1 MIRQSIWMALRE
13 ILLNPLRS
21 SLTMLGMV
29 IGVASVVALVSLGQG
44 TTAQVTA
51 EISRMGRNLVMVFPG
66 SGPRRAGAVSDA
78 PPFEMA
84 DVQALDRVPDVV
96 ALAPVSSTS
105 RPIIYGN
112 RNITTQ
118 VTGSTEAFLQV
129 REYAL
134 DSGRSF
140 EESDLAGARS
150 VCLLG
155 SQTRQ
160 DLFGDQDPLG
170 ETIRVGRLAC
180 EVIGTLAPKGQSSSG
195 MDQDSLVLM
204 PLTTVQRRV
213 VGNTWIGSMFL
224 KVDEDADSSRVI
236 DEVRAILRERRRIQA
251 GAEDN
256 FSVRDTR
263 EIAAAFTS
271 ASTAMTSLLG
281 AIAAVSLLVG
291 GIGIMNILLVS
302 VTERTREIG
311 LRMAL
316 GARSREVLLQ
326 FLIESVVI
334 SLMGGIIGILL
345 GILGSLAASRFMQ
358 IPWIVSPRTLMM
370 AFGVAAAVG
379 VLFGILPARKA
390 ARLEPIEALR
400 HE

>member
-236 DEVRAILRERRRIQA
+236 DEVQSILRERRRIQA

-281 AIAAVSLLVG
+281 AIAAVSLVVG

-334 SLMGGIIGILL
+334 SLLGGIIGILL

-358 IPWIVSPRTLMM
+358 IPWIVSPRTLLM

>member
-1 MIRQSIWMALRE
+1 VIRQSIWMALRE

>member
-1 MIRQSIWMALRE
+1 MALRE

-236 DEVRAILRERRRIQA
+236 DEVQSILRERRRIQA

-281 AIAAVSLLVG
+281 AIAAVSLVVG

-334 SLMGGIIGILL
+334 SLLGGIIGILL

-358 IPWIVSPRTLMM
+358 IPWIVSPRTLLM

>member
-84 DVQALDRVPDVV
+84 DVQALERVPDVV

-105 RPIIYGN
+105 RPVIYGN

-118 VTGSTEAFLQV
+118 VTGSSDAFLQV

-134 DSGRSF
+134 DSGRGF
-140 EESDLAGARS
+140 EESDLAGARP

-155 SQTRQ
+155 YQTRQ

-180 EVIGTLAPKGQSSSG
+180 EVIGTLASKGQSQSG

-224 KVDEDADSSRVI
+224 KVAEDADSARVM
-236 DEVRAILRERRRIQA
+236 DEVQAILRERRRIQA

-256 FSVRDTR
+256 FTVRDTR

-271 ASTAMTSLLG
+271 ASTALTALLG

-316 GARSREVLLQ
+316 GARAREVLLQ

-334 SLMGGIIGILL
+334 SLLGGLIGILL
-345 GILGSLAASRFMQ
+345 GVLGSLAASGWMQ
-358 IPWIVSPRTLMM
+358 IPWIVRPETLMM
-370 AFGVAAAVG
+370 AFGVAAAIG
-379 VLFGILPARKA
+379 VVFGILPARKA

>member
-1 MIRQSIWMALRE
+1 
-13 ILLNPLRS
+13 
-21 SLTMLGMV
+21 
-29 IGVASVVALVSLGQG
+29 
-44 TTAQVTA
+44 
-51 EISRMGRNLVMVFPG
+51 
-66 SGPRRAGAVSDA
+66 
-78 PPFEMA
+78 MA

>member
-29 IGVASVVALVSLGQG
+29 IGVASVVSLVSLGQG

-51 EISRMGRNLVMVFPG
+51 EIARMGRNLVMVFPG
-66 SGPRRAGAVSDA
+66 SGPRRLGAVSDA

-84 DVQALDRVPDVV
+84 DVQALEHVSGVV
-96 ALAPVSSTS
+96 ALAPVSSAS
-105 RPIIYGN
+105 RPVIYGN
-112 RNITTQ
+112 RNIATQ
-118 VTGSTEAFLQV
+118 VTGSTGAFLQV

-134 DSGRSF
+134 DSGRVF
-140 EESDLAGARS
+140 DESDLSGARA

-155 SQTRQ
+155 AQTRQ

-180 EVIGTLAPKGQSSSG
+180 EVIGTLASKGQSSTG
-195 MDQDSLVLM
+195 MDQDSLVLL
-204 PLTTVQRRV
+204 PLTTMQRRV

-224 KVDEDADSSRVI
+224 KVADDADSSRVI
-236 DEVRAILRERRRIQA
+236 DEVGAILRERRHLQP
-251 GAEDN
+251 GVDDN
-256 FSVRDTR
+256 FTVRDTQ

-271 ASTAMTSLLG
+271 ASVALTALLG

-311 LRMAL
+311 LRIAL

-326 FLIESVVI
+326 FLIEAVVL
-334 SLMGGIIGILL
+334 SLLG
-345 GILGSLAASRFMQ
+345 GILGMLLGVLGSLVASRWMQ
-358 IPWIVSPRTLMM
+358 IPWIVSPPTLVM
-370 AFGVAAAVG
+370 AFCVAAAVG
-379 VLFGILPARKA
+379 VVFGILPARKA